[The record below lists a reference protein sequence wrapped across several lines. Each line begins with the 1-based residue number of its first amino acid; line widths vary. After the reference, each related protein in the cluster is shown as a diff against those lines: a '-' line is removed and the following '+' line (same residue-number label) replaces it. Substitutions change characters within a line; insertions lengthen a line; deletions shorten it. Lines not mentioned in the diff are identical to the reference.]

1 MINKP
6 GFQLLNAVDSVYPEY
21 IPTSHCM
28 IGLNSEEASM
38 TQKIIEPLLDR
49 KSAARY
55 LRVSPGTLAV
65 WDCTKRYDLKPIKI
79 GRAVR
84 YRRSDL
90 DAFIEQRLSR

>member
-1 MINKP
+1 M
-6 GFQLLNAVDSVYPEY
+6 LVSD
-21 IPTSHCM
+21 
-28 IGLNSEEASM
+28 
-38 TQKIIEPLLDR
+38 IEPLLDR

-84 YRRSDL
+84 YRKADL
-90 DAFIEQRLSR
+90 DQFIEQRLLR